1 MKHRSAGS
9 GHLKGNNMR
18 IIAAFFVLALLQ
30 SCRTSK
36 PAAAEVVAGKV
47 VTAASSA
54 AERFLYGDSVLANAH
69 VGLAVYDPEAG
80 KYIYQYQS
88 NKYFVPAS
96 NTKILS
102 CYAAMKTLGE
112 RLPGL
117 QYVDKDTALILIPT
131 GDPTFLHYDY
141 KQQPVADFLRSQ
153 NKRLYLDAS
162 AWEDE
167 ALGAGWSW
175 GDYSAYYMVERSALP
190 VYGNVIRWYQVKSR
204 KENPSTPA
212 DTADTFTYS
221 DPELDAP
228 VNFGKSEPAFRV
240 ERERDRNAFTIYE
253 GPKEKEETEVP
264 FVTNGVQTALGLI
277 RDTLHREIRLIG
289 KEKPVVHMEVPR
301 VVYSAPLDSMLKPM
315 MHRSDNFFA
324 EQSLLMAG
332 RELTGRLNTS
342 AAVKAVTEKYLQGI
356 PQPLRWSDGS
366 GLSRYNLFTPESL
379 VFVLDKMKKEFA
391 WGRITDIFATGG
403 KGTLRSY
410 VADSG
415 RLYAKTGTL
424 SGVLALSGYIIT
436 KKNKTLIF
444 SIMVNNHLQTTTAI
458 RNKMADY
465 LRELIE
471 NY

>member
-1 MKHRSAGS
+1 
-9 GHLKGNNMR
+9 MR
-18 IIAAFFVLALLQ
+18 IIAAFFVLVLLQ
-30 SCRTSK
+30 ACSTGK
-36 PAAAEVVAGKV
+36 PATGNSGSGKV
-47 VTAASSA
+47 LTPAASA
-54 AERFLYGDSVLANAH
+54 AERFLRGDSVLVNAH
-69 VGLAVYDPEAG
+69 VGLAVYDPGEG

-102 CYAAMKTLGE
+102 CYAAMKTLGD

-131 GDPTFLHYDY
+131 GDPTFLHVDY
-141 KQQPVADFLRSQ
+141 RQQPVADFLRSQ
-153 NKRLYLDAS
+153 SKRLYLDAS

-212 DTADTFTYS
+212 DTVDTFIYS

-228 VNFGKSEPAFRV
+228 VNFGKPDRSFRV

-253 GPKEKEETEVP
+253 GPREKDETEVP

-277 RDTLHREIRLIG
+277 RDTLHREIRLIE

-332 RELTGRLNTS
+332 RELTGRMNTQ
-342 AAVKAVTEKYLQGI
+342 AAVRAVTEKYLQGI

-436 KKNKTLIF
+436 KKNRTLIF
-444 SIMVNNHLQTTTAI
+444 SIMVNNHLQTTTSI
-458 RNKMADY
+458 RDKMAAY